1 MAVNRERG
9 KVWREITSVYMDYS
23 SLDSVI
29 SELQSYRDEY
39 GERTRMQKMGSY
51 GSDDY
56 YYAVMYERD
65 ETDAE
70 MTKRIAQEEKWEADR
85 IENDRRTFERLKAE
99 FGEG

>member
-1 MAVNRERG
+1 MTVNRERG
-9 KVWREITSVYMDYS
+9 KVWREITSLYLNYE

-39 GERTRMQKMGSY
+39 GANTRIEKMGSY
-51 GSDDY
+51 GSDEY

-65 ETDAE
+65 ETDDE
-70 MTKRIAQEEKWEADR
+70 MAKRIAREEQWEADR

>member
-1 MAVNRERG
+1 MTVNRERG

-23 SLDSVI
+23 SLDDVI
-29 SELQSYRDEY
+29 AELQSYRDEY

-51 GSDDY
+51 GSDEY

-70 MTKRIAQEEKWEADR
+70 MTKRIAQEEKWAAEQKVRDLAQL
-85 IENDRRTFERLKAE
+85 EYLKKQY
-99 FGEG
+99 GG